1 MMSKTTLLTGG
12 AATEAI
18 IRPGDRICLE
28 GDNQKLNASAHPWL
42 QRSRN
47 GSLLR
52 RPVEAGMLRRHDLL
66 RVEPAAWQAML
77 RDHPSVADLP
87 LVADWA
93 LLGRPVI
100 VRRRMAG
107 DFSDSVPA
115 ALPLPPC
122 YGKRRVAFSFSS
134 GAAVIALPPIS
145 LCDAARTAPAKWKP
159 IISALLN
166 LGESMK
172 ISPRV
177 FGAILWEHTTSLPY
191 LHAQSDLD
199 LIWSISDEQTAR
211 LLVERLRRLD
221 AGSPVRLDGE
231 LQLPDGAGVNWR
243 ELAQNNDD
251 ERSQVLVK
259 TMEGVEVRTKA
270 ELFCT
275 PISQS

>member
-12 AATEAI
+12 AATGAVT
-18 IRPGDRICLE
+18 RSADRICVE
-28 GDNQKLNASAHPWL
+28 GDDQKRNASAHPWL
-42 QRSRN
+42 QKSRN
-47 GSLLR
+47 ASSLK
-52 RPVEAGMLRRHDLL
+52 RPAEAGMLRRHDLL
-66 RVEPAAWQAML
+66 RAEPAAWQAML

-107 DFSDSVPA
+107 DFSDGVPA

-122 YGKRRVAFSFSS
+122 HGKRRVAFCFSS
-134 GAAVIALPPIS
+134 GAAVFALPPVS
-145 LCDAARTAPAKWKP
+145 LCDAAHSAPANWKP
-159 IISALLN
+159 IISALLK
-166 LGESMK
+166 LGKTLK

-177 FGAILWEHTTSLPY
+177 FGALLWEHTTGLPY

-199 LIWSISDEQTAR
+199 LIWSVSDEQTAR

-221 AGSPVRLDGE
+221 AESPVRLDGE

-243 ELAQNNDD
+243 EVAQNIDD
-251 ERSQVLVK
+251 ERGQVLVK
-259 TMEGVEVRTKA
+259 TMDGVEVRNKV
-270 ELFCT
+270 ELFRT